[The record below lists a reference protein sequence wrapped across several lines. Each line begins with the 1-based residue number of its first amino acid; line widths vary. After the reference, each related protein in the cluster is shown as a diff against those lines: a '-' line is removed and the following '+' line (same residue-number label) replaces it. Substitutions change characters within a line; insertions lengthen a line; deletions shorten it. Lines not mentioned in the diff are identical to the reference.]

1 MLTPGSLPNYPV
13 ASDATGTL
21 TTQQHVASPATG
33 SLATHVAS
41 HATGYLTRTLA
52 THVASYAVNETTYN
66 VPFTYSSPT
75 QTAKATPTYVHAAT
89 VPTTEREALPDFLHE
104 RKALPHEHQMLRTAF
119 MVPAAS
125 MPLSEMASMPLS
137 ETASMPQFREH
148 QMLPTASVPLRET
161 ASMPLGCEA
170 PPYGRKVFSAAPLPT
185 TEREALTDDF
195 RDAIR
200 AATTTSQH
208 AATVPRSDEYAHAH
222 AATVR
227 QLHEELLPFA
237 LPDEATI
244 VTTYVVEMCRPRSY
258 NDALREACKVKR
270 RHKCKLER
278 KHLRVHEDNARLKTR
293 DTYPPVPP
301 LHRLVPYLTSVT
313 IETLP
318 DTTADDAPF
327 RACAAWQLS

>member
-1 MLTPGSLPNYPV
+1 
-13 ASDATGTL
+13 
-21 TTQQHVASPATG
+21 
-33 SLATHVAS
+33 
-41 HATGYLTRTLA
+41 
-52 THVASYAVNETTYN
+52 
-66 VPFTYSSPT
+66 
-75 QTAKATPTYVHAAT
+75 
-89 VPTTEREALPDFLHE
+89 
-104 RKALPHEHQMLRTAF
+104 
-119 MVPAAS
+119 
-125 MPLSEMASMPLS
+125 
-137 ETASMPQFREH
+137 
-148 QMLPTASVPLRET
+148 
-161 ASMPLGCEA
+161 MPLGCEA

-208 AATVPRSDEYAHAH
+208 AATVPRPAEYAHAH

-237 LPDEATI
+237 LLDEATI
-244 VTTYVVEMCRPRSY
+244 VTTCVVEMGCTRNC

-270 RHKCKLER
+270 RRKCKRER
-278 KHLRVHEDNARLKTR
+278 RHLRVHEDHARLKTR

-318 DTTADDAPF
+318 DTTADTTPF
-327 RACAAWQLS
+327 RACAAVLE

>member
-21 TTQQHVASPATG
+21 TTQQHVAS
-33 SLATHVAS
+33 
-41 HATGYLTRTLA
+41 HATQSLA

-75 QTAKATPTYVHAAT
+75 QTAKATSTYVHAAT
-89 VPTTEREALPDFLHE
+89 VPTTEREALLDFFHE
-104 RKALPHEHQMLRTAF
+104 HKALPHEHQMLRTAF
-119 MVPAAS
+119 MFPAAS
-125 MPLSEMASMPLS
+125 MPPSEMASMPLS
-137 ETASMPQFREH
+137 ETAFMPQFCETAFMPQFCETAFMP
-148 QMLPTASVPLRET
+148 QMLTTTSTPLSET
-161 ASMPLGCEA
+161 ASMPLGCYLDA
-170 PPYGRKVFSAAPLPT
+170 RRHPTGARYSFSAATLPT
-185 TEREALTDDF
+185 TEHEALTNDF

-208 AATVPRSDEYAHAH
+208 AATVPRSAEYAHAH

-237 LPDEATI
+237 PPDENTI
-244 VTTYVVEMCRPRSY
+244 VTTYVVEMGRTRNC
-258 NDALREACKVKR
+258 NDVLREACKVKR
-270 RHKCKLER
+270 RRKCKRER
-278 KHLRVHEDNARLKTR
+278 RHFRVHEDTARLKTH

-318 DTTADDAPF
+318 DTTADAAPF
-327 RACAAWQLS
+327 GLAQLS